1 MKKRNTREILIGE
14 GLKAFLVNGFEGI
27 GIQPILQRAGVTKGS
42 FYNFFPSKEAYA
54 LEVIEAY
61 SLRYETF
68 RMRSFAKD
76 VSPLTRLWAY
86 FEDLETEMEQT
97 PETAG
102 CLYGVLSQTTTPH
115 NEALRNRVKAAFAHW
130 QAQMADL
137 LEEAQSAGELEAD
150 VDAADLAG
158 AIIDAYEGAVIRIRA
173 EGDMKPMRRFREL
186 TLKRLLA
193 AV

>member
-1 MKKRNTREILIGE
+1 M
-14 GLKAFLVNGFEGI
+14 NGFEGI
-27 GIQPILQRAGVTKGS
+27 GIQPILKRAGVTKGS

-61 SLRYETF
+61 SLRYEAF
-68 RMRSFAKD
+68 RMRSFAGD
-76 VSPLTRLWAY
+76 SSPLRRLWAY
-86 FEDLETEMEQT
+86 FEDLETEMEQA

-102 CLYGVLSQTTTPH
+102 CLYGVLSQTSTPH
-115 NEALRNRVKAAFAHW
+115 NEALRRRVKVAFAHW

-137 LEEAQSAGELEAD
+137 LKQAQSVGELEAD
-150 VDAADLAG
+150 VDAADVAG

-186 TLKRLLA
+186 TLKRLIP